1 MNSATEKTQDYR
13 PLAWIAA
20 MALFMQSLD
29 ATILNTAL
37 PAISRS
43 LNQSPLEME
52 LAIISYAL
60 TVAAI
65 IPLSGWIA
73 DRFGTLFTFRAAVFI
88 FVLGSLA
95 CALSTNLDA
104 LVASRILQGVGG
116 ALMLPVAR
124 LAIIRNVEKSQLI
137 VAWNLMAMSG
147 LIGPVLGPI
156 LGGWIVTHASWPWIF
171 LINLPIGII
180 GIIVVGKYMTN
191 SYGNAGKLDW
201 AGFLLFAAGLVTTT
215 YGLDVI
221 AENLA
226 NKSKAVILILSG
238 IMLLIAYYLYA
249 LRAKN
254 PLIPLSLLRFRTF
267 NLGILGNLFIRI
279 SGSGIPFL
287 LPLMWQVAFHFD
299 AQTSGFMLAPIAISS
314 ILAKS
319 VVTKILY
326 CFGYRN
332 SLVVNAL
339 LMAAAIGAM
348 SRFTQDTPLW
358 LYILIM
364 MWYGCC
370 ISLMFTAVNTLAVC
384 DLPDNLAG
392 SGSTI
397 LSMMQQLGIGVGI
410 AISSV
415 VLALFREHFGQTGN
429 LVSAFSHT
437 FLVSSLFAVCLALLM
452 ARLHPEDGNNLR
464 HRKSI
469 KN

>member
-1 MNSATEKTQDYR
+1 
-13 PLAWIAA
+13 

-43 LNQSPLEME
+43 LHQSPLEME

-60 TVAAI
+60 TVAAV

-73 DRFGTLFTFRAAVFI
+73 DRFGTLFTFRGAVFI
-88 FVLGSLA
+88 FTLGSLA
-95 CALSTNLDA
+95 CALSADLDT

-124 LAIIRNVEKSQLI
+124 LAIIRNVAKSQLI
-137 VAWNLMAMSG
+137 VAWNLMAMAG

-156 LGGWIVTHASWPWIF
+156 LGGWIVTHTSWPWIF
-171 LINLPIGII
+171 LINIPIGII
-180 GIIVVGKYMTN
+180 GMTVVGKYMTN
-191 SYGNAGKLDW
+191 NYGNVGKLDW
-201 AGFLLFAAGLVTTT
+201 LGFLLFAAGLVTTT

-226 NKSKAVILILSG
+226 NKSKAITLISIG
-238 IMLLIAYYLYA
+238 ALLLASYGLYA
-249 LRAKN
+249 LRVNN

-279 SGSGIPFL
+279 SGSGVPFL
-287 LPLMWQVAFHFD
+287 LPLMWQVAFNFD
-299 AQTSGFMLAPIAISS
+299 AQTAGFMLAPIAISS

-319 VVTKILY
+319 FATKILY
-326 CFGYRN
+326 RFGYRN
-332 SLVVNAL
+332 SLVVNAI
-339 LMAAAIGAM
+339 LMAAAIAAM

-358 LYILIM
+358 LYVPIM

-370 ISLMFTAVNTLAVC
+370 MSLMFTAVNTLTVC
-384 DLPDNLAG
+384 DLPDHLAG
-392 SGSTI
+392 SGSTV

-415 VLALFREHFGQTGN
+415 ILALFREHFGQTDD
-429 LVSAFSHT
+429 LASAFSHT
-437 FLVSSLFAVCLALLM
+437 FLVSSLFAVGLACIM
-452 ARLHPEDGNNLR
+452 ACLHPEDGNNLR
-464 HRKSI
+464 NRKPQ